1 METIHPKEKAS
12 APLWKQ
18 ALKQGLL
25 RTRSLACFLLK
36 VVLPFYV
43 ASELLMATGV
53 LTWASAFLEPVMN
66 LFKLPP
72 EAAAALTIG
81 MFASLYAA
89 AAVAAPLGMTP
100 EQVTVLGLI
109 LGIAHA
115 LPVEGAIVRELVPQK
130 HYQLVCLR
138 LAVGLAT
145 GWVAAE
151 ILI

>member
-1 METIHPKEKAS
+1 M
-12 APLWKQ
+12 
-18 ALKQGLL
+18 
-25 RTRSLACFLLK
+25 RTRSLAWFLLK

-43 ASELLMATGV
+43 ASEILMATGV

-72 EAAAALTIG
+72 EAAASLTIG

-109 LGIAHA
+109 LGISHA
-115 LPVEGAIVRELVPQK
+115 LPVEGAIIRELVPQK
-130 HYQLVCLR
+130 HYQLVVLR
-138 LAVGLAT
+138 LVLGLGV